1 MPRFKP
7 EFTACLTDS
16 HSFLLQHSFPLKMP
30 HETSSSLLQRLSW
43 YVTRMLILNMLLRSY
58 SMLNAFFFLF
68 CGNGCITRQRD
79 ARWIWW
85 AGWKAPFCLV
95 FVLQVR
101 AWDTSPVLGTWKM
114 SSNTQMPSKN
124 MPVCHI
130 WNEVQPARCIFNAL
144 GNDHFVQSKNTCTF
158 TCPVPPYLHSC
169 SVSACLESESH
180 RISWV
185 GRDPW
190 GSLSPTP
197 IRLNN
202 FHCCWLFLSFFFCY
216 SLHHSQEWP
225 RSCREGGQPQPW
237 LCSLGAQDTWDTP
250 STPMQHC
257 SAYVSGG
264 KGDSHCAKKN
274 KLSVHY

>member
-1 MPRFKP
+1 MLDRLPQLPSPALISIENASWNQQLALAETILICNEDADFK
-7 EFTACLTDS
+7 
-16 HSFLLQHSFPLKMP
+16 
-30 HETSSSLLQRLSW
+30 
-43 YVTRMLILNMLLRSY
+43 YVIEVILH
-58 SMLNAFFFLF
+58 AECIFFFLF

-169 SVSACLESESH
+169 SVSACLESES
-180 RISWV
+180 
-185 GRDPW
+185 
-190 GSLSPTP
+190 
-197 IRLNN
+197 
-202 FHCCWLFLSFFFCY
+202 
-216 SLHHSQEWP
+216 
-225 RSCREGGQPQPW
+225 
-237 LCSLGAQDTWDTP
+237 
-250 STPMQHC
+250 
-257 SAYVSGG
+257 
-264 KGDSHCAKKN
+264 
-274 KLSVHY
+274 